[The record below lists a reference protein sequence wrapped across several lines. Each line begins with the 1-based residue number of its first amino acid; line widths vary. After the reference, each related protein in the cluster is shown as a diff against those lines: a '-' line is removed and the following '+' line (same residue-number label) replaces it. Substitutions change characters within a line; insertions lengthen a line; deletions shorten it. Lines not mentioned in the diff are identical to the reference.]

1 MDEKN
6 EDVKQKEFYI
16 KNPNIL
22 AYFAIENGKIVF
34 DYDDTKTEITDT
46 ILLLHNTVNE
56 FLKTISQNIKEQQ
69 IQQAK
74 AQQNKKEA

>member
-1 MDEKN
+1 MEEKN
-6 EDVKQKEFYI
+6 EEIKQKEFYT
-16 KNPNIL
+16 KNPSIL

-34 DYDDTKTEITDT
+34 DYDETKTDITDT

-69 IQQAK
+69 IQQVK

>member
-1 MDEKN
+1 MEEKN
-6 EDVKQKEFYI
+6 EEVKQKEFYK

-34 DYDDTKTEITDT
+34 DYDETKTEITDT

-69 IQQAK
+69 IQQVK
-74 AQQNKKEA
+74 TQQNKKEA